1 MALVLTEIDDPS
13 TGLKRDVYV
22 ANPAYE
28 LTDKNNNKITTRV
41 VATPDGN
48 FQVYET
54 KRSYNT
60 IVGIPISQPDQLVY
74 SYNAQNNTYTFN
86 TSKGYQLSDYAGTS
100 LDNVN
105 KDIKKSLYTTIP
117 LNSANAIA
125 NLPGY
130 KSIANSNQPREPIV
144 DPNATQAINQ
154 ATGVEQEIS
163 SIPIGTPS
171 TENLGITQSN
181 FLQSFGQVRYPENI
195 GTNGQDYIKF
205 ELMEYG
211 TREFGIGAGALD
223 KPLTPRNI
231 TKPVGA
237 IVILP
242 IQPTIN
248 DQNGVSWGEESAN
261 AFQLAVAAAAKNSQG
276 IPDMI
281 NSGIQQITG
290 NTAYQ
295 NLLLKHLAGQAA
307 GINPLARTDGLIV
320 NPNLELLFNAPTL
333 RPFTFTFRL
342 SPRKKEETDDVRKII
357 RFFKEGSAVKT
368 TNTGLF
374 LKAPNVFKI
383 TYIHTS
389 TDTKNQSSVS
399 LHPGLNL
406 IKTCALRN
414 VSVNYTPDGSY
425 MTFKNGSMTSYE
437 ISLQFSELEP
447 VYDKDYD
454 KRNDHPIGL

>member
-1 MALVLTEIDDPS
+1 LE
-13 TGLKRDVYV
+13 
-22 ANPAYE
+22 
-28 LTDKNNNKITTRV
+28 
-41 VATPDGN
+41 
-48 FQVYET
+48 
-54 KRSYNT
+54 
-60 IVGIPISQPDQLVY
+60 
-74 SYNAQNNTYTFN
+74 
-86 TSKGYQLSDYAGTS
+86 
-100 LDNVN
+100 
-105 KDIKKSLYTTIP
+105 
-117 LNSANAIA
+117 
-125 NLPGY
+125 
-130 KSIANSNQPREPIV
+130 
-144 DPNATQAINQ
+144 
-154 ATGVEQEIS
+154 
-163 SIPIGTPS
+163 
-171 TENLGITQSN
+171 
-181 FLQSFGQVRYPENI
+181 
-195 GTNGQDYIKF
+195 
-205 ELMEYG
+205 
-211 TREFGIGAGALD
+211 
-223 KPLTPRNI
+223 
-231 TKPVGA
+231 PVGA